1 MFLSSVL
8 VGLVA
13 LASSSSSSVQ
23 SFSFGGISSQRLCQT
38 LPSSGYRASCRS
50 SQTSALSMSD
60 FASAMPEKPQ
70 QSMKEKLEDSATKF
84 ILDLE
89 ARLADGVAPPPELEA
104 LRKARDDDSDEKTLA
119 LKIYELMIE
128 QGMCYDIDAETGKLS
143 PTQFDIKNNL
153 DIPEVKQEFA
163 HLYQYG
169 MQLISRDLLDVDV
182 AKECVKTRLIERTGK
197 TPEEFDSWLG
207 Y

>member
-1 MFLSSVL
+1 MLPSSALIV
-8 VGLVA
+8 VIA
-13 LASSSSSSVQ
+13 LASSSPAQ
-23 SFSFGGISSQRLCQT
+23 SFSTHALGHRCH
-38 LPSSGYRASCRS
+38 P
-50 SQTSALSMSD
+50 TSALKMSD

-70 QSMKEKLEDSATKF
+70 QSMKEKLMDSATTF
-84 ILDLE
+84 IVDIE
-89 ARLADGVAPPPELEA
+89 TRLADGVSPPPEVQA
-104 LRKARDDDSDEKTLA
+104 LKDARDADSDEKTLA
-119 LKIYELMIE
+119 LRIYELMIE
-128 QGMCYDIDAETGKLS
+128 QGMTFDVDPTTGKLS

-169 MQLISRDLLDVDV
+169 MQLIARDLLDIEV

-197 TPEEFDSWLG
+197 TPEEFDAWLG

>member
-13 LASSSSSSVQ
+13 LASSSSSVQ
-23 SFSFGGISSQRLCQT
+23 SFSFGPTCIPSQRC
-38 LPSSGYRASCRS
+38 LPSSYRAPCRS
-50 SQTSALSMSD
+50 SQTSALNMSD
-60 FASAMPEKPQ
+60 FASAMPEKPEQ
-70 QSMKEKLEDSATKF
+70 TMKEKLEDSATKF

>member
-1 MFLSSVL
+1 MLLSSALIAVM
-8 VGLVA
+8 A
-13 LASSSSSSVQ
+13 LASSSPVQ
-23 SFSFGGISSQRLCQT
+23 SFSTPAFQMHRCQT
-38 LPSSGYRASCRS
+38 TSSHYRFPTTSHP
-50 SQTSALSMSD
+50 TSALKMSD

-70 QSMKEKLEDSATKF
+70 QSMKEKLMDSATTF
-84 ILDLE
+84 IVDIE
-89 ARLADGVAPPPELEA
+89 NRLAEGVDPPSELQA
-104 LRKARDDDSDEKTLA
+104 LKDARDADSDEKTLA
-119 LKIYELMIE
+119 LRIYELMIE
-128 QGMCYDIDAETGKLS
+128 QGMTYDVDAATGKLS

-169 MQLISRDLLDVDV
+169 MQLIARDLLDIEV

-197 TPEEFDSWLG
+197 TPEEFDAWLG